1 MKIINTVTKGE
12 SMSRVVQLLN
22 EKNHFLEKFYSLNE
36 KQISLLES
44 GQFDEIEKFYNQR
57 EDLLKIL
64 KYVDSEIF
72 KSHMDHK
79 DMNGSF
85 SEEQKQEIRDAL
97 RVKETYVKK
106 ILEQDLI
113 VLSLIDEAKSQII
126 RELQDIQKTRK
137 ALSGYK
143 SSVA

>member
-1 MKIINTVTKGE
+1 MIRLI
-12 SMSRVVQLLN
+12 QFLN

-64 KYVDSEIF
+64 KYVDSEIY
-72 KSHMDHK
+72 KSHMDYK
-79 DMNGSF
+79 DMNGVF
-85 SEEQKQEIRDAL
+85 NDDQKLEIREAL
-97 RVKETYVKK
+97 RVKETYVKR

-126 RELQDIQKTRK
+126 RELQGIQKTKK
-137 ALSGYK
+137 ALAGYK

>member
-1 MKIINTVTKGE
+1 MIRLI
-12 SMSRVVQLLN
+12 QFLN

-64 KYVDSEIF
+64 KYVDSEIY
-72 KSHMDHK
+72 KSHMDYK
-79 DMNGSF
+79 DMNGVF
-85 SEEQKQEIRDAL
+85 NDDQKLEIRDAL
-97 RVKETYVKK
+97 RVKETYVKR

-126 RELQDIQKTRK
+126 RELQGIQKTRK
-137 ALSGYK
+137 ALAGYK